1 MFFVVWRELYR
12 EPPVRWC
19 TVENL
24 DDKKT
29 FDGFNGCSSHRGACT
44 AATSNDAISI
54 NYANMLLPCVKLIF
68 Y

>member
-1 MFFVVWRELYR
+1 MNHQL
-12 EPPVRWC
+12 RWC

-29 FDGFNGCSSHRGACT
+29 LDGFIGCSSHGGACT

-54 NYANMLLPCVKLIF
+54 NYANMLLRPTSS
-68 Y
+68 